1 MHALCRHTFNNQHI
15 AQQARPKRR
24 LDASE
29 MDITTS
35 RYKDFHCL
43 RGECK
48 FLMRRS
54 SYTLHVWV
62 CCFCTSQCFVQFES
76 CVPIVFSISRFV
88 SVWKYL
94 SIIQDLPE
102 FSETISFPMGS
113 LNNSYHTSFPVE
125 LNNTSLAEKGRIRL
139 GFDGN

>member
-1 MHALCRHTFNNQHI
+1 MANANSWCGDRHIRFTCGCAAFVLLSAL
-15 AQQARPKRR
+15 
-24 LDASE
+24 
-29 MDITTS
+29 
-35 RYKDFHCL
+35 FHL
-43 RGECK
+43 K
-48 FLMRRS
+48 AAFP
-54 SYTLHVWV
+54 V
-62 CCFCTSQCFVQFES
+62 F
-76 CVPIVFSISRFV
+76 FSISRFV

-102 FSETISFPMGS
+102 LSETISFPMGS

>member
-1 MHALCRHTFNNQHI
+1 MQI
-15 AQQARPKRR
+15 
-24 LDASE
+24 LDAE
-29 MDITTS
+29 MVIYAS
-35 RYKDFHCL
+35 RVGVLLLYFSLLC
-43 RGECK
+43 
-48 FLMRRS
+48 
-54 SYTLHVWV
+54 
-62 CCFCTSQCFVQFES
+62 
-76 CVPIVFSISRFV
+76 SISKLRSYCVFRFRGLLV
-88 SVWKYL
+88 SGMYL

>member
-1 MHALCRHTFNNQHI
+1 MGPDCPWNSLFNSNWEFIAL
-15 AQQARPKRR
+15 
-24 LDASE
+24 
-29 MDITTS
+29 
-35 RYKDFHCL
+35 L
-43 RGECK
+43 RAII
-48 FLMRRS
+48 
-54 SYTLHVWV
+54 
-62 CCFCTSQCFVQFES
+62 S